1 MTSLKSLAI
10 ILLNYN
16 GSSDTIECIESLD
29 NTITNFDYDI
39 YIIDN
44 ASRKEETDILKR
56 YISSRE
62 DFSIYSDDIFE
73 RNKVKGNLL
82 ILSNDNAGFA
92 GGNNKVIRT
101 IYEDYAYILLLNN
114 DTVVQPDFIEKMI
127 CLLNED
133 LTIGYASCRIN
144 NYYDHTLLWNCGG
157 KLRPWGLRKYYSEK
171 ELKKMPDIIDAEFIT
186 GCALFIRSS
195 VIKKYGTLSDDFFH
209 GEEDFNFCWRMKKN
223 HVKSNRI
230 SFSQS
235 LAYIAIYIYIW
246 TVLESTVFTRI
257 PQAYPQYELHIFWSW
272 KAFFVYHDNEM
283 LKENILNC
291 ILLMPYGCLL
301 PVALDKRINWKRGL
315 VIGMGTSFVIELL
328 QLITCRG
335 LFEFDDIIHNGFG
348 CMMGA
353 VLGSWCWLR
362 MLKKFKMPRK
372 PHAS

>member
-1 MTSLKSLAI
+1 MDIYK
-10 ILLNYN
+10 
-16 GSSDTIECIESLD
+16 
-29 NTITNFDYDI
+29 TITKHNP
-39 YIIDN
+39 
-44 ASRKEETDILKR
+44 S
-56 YISSRE
+56 
-62 DFSIYSDDIFE
+62 
-73 RNKVKGNLL
+73 
-82 ILSNDNAGFA
+82 
-92 GGNNKVIRT
+92 
-101 IYEDYAYILLLNN
+101 
-114 DTVVQPDFIEKMI
+114 
-127 CLLNED
+127 
-133 LTIGYASCRIN
+133 
-144 NYYDHTLLWNCGG
+144 
-157 KLRPWGLRKYYSEK
+157 WG
-171 ELKKMPDIIDAEFIT
+171 IT
-186 GCALFIRSS
+186 GGCWFFVFLLCFSRI
-195 VIKKYGTLSDDFFH
+195 IKQSY
-209 GEEDFNFCWRMKKN
+209 
-223 HVKSNRI
+223 KSNKI

-257 PQAYPQYELHIFWSW
+257 PQAYPQYELHIFGSW

>member
-1 MTSLKSLAI
+1 MDIYK
-10 ILLNYN
+10 
-16 GSSDTIECIESLD
+16 
-29 NTITNFDYDI
+29 TITKHNP
-39 YIIDN
+39 
-44 ASRKEETDILKR
+44 S
-56 YISSRE
+56 
-62 DFSIYSDDIFE
+62 
-73 RNKVKGNLL
+73 
-82 ILSNDNAGFA
+82 
-92 GGNNKVIRT
+92 
-101 IYEDYAYILLLNN
+101 
-114 DTVVQPDFIEKMI
+114 
-127 CLLNED
+127 
-133 LTIGYASCRIN
+133 
-144 NYYDHTLLWNCGG
+144 
-157 KLRPWGLRKYYSEK
+157 WG
-171 ELKKMPDIIDAEFIT
+171 IT
-186 GCALFIRSS
+186 GGCWFFVFLLCFSRI
-195 VIKKYGTLSDDFFH
+195 IKQSY
-209 GEEDFNFCWRMKKN
+209 
-223 HVKSNRI
+223 KSNKI

-235 LAYIAIYIYIW
+235 LAYIAIYIYIYIYIW

>member
-1 MTSLKSLAI
+1 MDIYK
-10 ILLNYN
+10 
-16 GSSDTIECIESLD
+16 
-29 NTITNFDYDI
+29 TITKQNPSWGI
-39 YIIDN
+39 
-44 ASRKEETDILKR
+44 
-56 YISSRE
+56 
-62 DFSIYSDDIFE
+62 
-73 RNKVKGNLL
+73 
-82 ILSNDNAGFA
+82 AGFWWFF
-92 GGNNKVIRT
+92 VF
-101 IYEDYAYILLLNN
+101 LLC
-114 DTVVQPDFIEKMI
+114 F
-127 CLLNED
+127 
-133 LTIGYASCRIN
+133 SRI
-144 NYYDHTLLWNCGG
+144 
-157 KLRPWGLRKYYSEK
+157 
-171 ELKKMPDIIDAEFIT
+171 
-186 GCALFIRSS
+186 
-195 VIKKYGTLSDDFFH
+195 IKQSY
-209 GEEDFNFCWRMKKN
+209 
-223 HVKSNRI
+223 KSNKI

-257 PQAYPQYELHIFWSW
+257 PQAYPQYEFHIFWSW
-272 KAFFVYHDNEM
+272 KAFFVYHENEM

-301 PVALDKRINWKRGL
+301 PGALDKRISWKRGL